1 MLSTMIKKLFVRGIQ
16 GGCIFLLAISL
27 LGSCVTP
34 INAKRSYAKV
44 ERGEPL
50 DVIIVPGLPYD
61 TADMPSLMKMRLYWS
76 KLLYDSGIA
85 KNIIFSGSSVYTP
98 YKEGVAMKIMADS
111 IGIPAYHTFSE
122 TTAEHSTENLYYSW
136 KMAKEMGFKKI
147 GLATDP
153 FQMLL
158 LKRYKRRYC
167 KDVELVPIHF
177 KMINWDEISLPEIDP
192 STAYVEDFVSIM
204 ERENF
209 WDRFRGTM
217 GKRIKEDLK
226 EAQQNSDAISTSSVA
241 TNPRRGN

>member
-1 MLSTMIKKLFVRGIQ
+1 MMIRKRFVRVIQ
-16 GGCIFLLAISL
+16 GCCLLILIISF

-34 INAKRSYAKV
+34 INAKRTYARI
-44 ERGEPL
+44 ERGEPF
-50 DVIIVPGLPYD
+50 DVVIVPGLPYD
-61 TADMPSLMKMRLYWS
+61 TSDMPSLLKNRLYWA
-76 KLLYDSGIA
+76 KLLYDSGIT

-98 YKEGVAMKIMADS
+98 FKEGVAMKIMADS
-111 IGIPAYHTFSE
+111 IGIPSYRTFSE
-122 TTAEHSTENLYYSW
+122 TKAEHSTENLYYSW
-136 KMAKEMGFKKI
+136 KMAREMGFKKI

-167 KDVELVPIHF
+167 KDVQLIPIHF
-177 KMINWDEISLPEIDP
+177 KMVNWDEISLPEIDP
-192 STAYVEDFVSIM
+192 QAAYVKDFVSIM
-204 ERENF
+204 HRESF

-226 EAQQNSDAISTSSVA
+226 SESSVIDETSASNVA